1 MAEENDYSDAELIEI
16 LRKTYEK
23 FGALYPVLVA
33 PDGKVL
39 DGKHRV
45 KAVSEWP
52 RVTVDWVKSPADVE
66 LLRLISNWIRREVS
80 QEEKTQS
87 LARIAELTKWP
98 PKVISDTIGIPYRT
112 LMRYLPDEYKERPG
126 AGGPKER
133 VASVAT
139 QEKGEA
145 EELESVEDVLNEYR
159 IDDFN
164 FAPKGIRDF
173 IVWKLC
179 KRFGMEEGEANKVI
193 TGHLK
198 QRGGTGRAAGGRPAR
213 AAEPTA
219 PKTNVYTDL
228 VKYYPSE
235 VIDLLDPYVQRKTL
249 DSWLSWM
256 RRFLRALLRRL
267 GESEVRQ
274 TLEEMQI

>member
-23 FGALYPVLVA
+23 FGALYPVLIA

-39 DGKHRV
+39 DGKHRI

-159 IDDFN
+159 IDDF
-164 FAPKGIRDF
+164 APKGIRDF

-179 KRFGMEEGEANKVI
+179 KRFGMSEDEAEKTVK
-193 TGHLK
+193 GHLK
-198 QRGGTGRAAGGRPAR
+198 QRGKPGRRSAGKPAAIEPA
-213 AAEPTA
+213 A

-235 VIDLLDPYVQRKTL
+235 VIDLLDPYVQGKTL
-249 DSWLSWM
+249 DSWLSWT

-267 GESEVRQ
+267 GESEVQ
-274 TLEEMQI
+274 LTLEEIKG